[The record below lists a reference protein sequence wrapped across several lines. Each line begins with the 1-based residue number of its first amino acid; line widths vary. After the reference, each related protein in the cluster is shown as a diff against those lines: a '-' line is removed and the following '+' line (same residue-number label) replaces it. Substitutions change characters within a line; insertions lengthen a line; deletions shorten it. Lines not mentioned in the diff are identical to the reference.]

1 MKTLPCYNCKS
12 RKGLLYIKDFANYY
26 MVKCEHCMIQNED
39 GYLVHPLEG
48 GNSMDEAIENWNK
61 RHET

>member
-1 MKTLPCYNCKS
+1 
-12 RKGLLYIKDFANYY
+12 
-26 MVKCEHCMIQNED
+26 MIQNED